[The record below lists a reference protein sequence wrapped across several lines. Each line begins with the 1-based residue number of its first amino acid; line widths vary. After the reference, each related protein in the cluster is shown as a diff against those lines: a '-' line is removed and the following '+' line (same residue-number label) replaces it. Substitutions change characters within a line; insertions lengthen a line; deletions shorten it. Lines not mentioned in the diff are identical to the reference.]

1 MGSTER
7 QKDERES
14 NVENSRKERG
24 GEGRGDYLR
33 RAQIMRSP
41 TLESK
46 CSSAFETSV
55 GEEAEGGGRG
65 ADRRL
70 WLGLGAEEVGEG

>member
-1 MGSTER
+1 M
-7 QKDERES
+7 
-14 NVENSRKERG
+14 
-24 GEGRGDYLR
+24 R

>member
-1 MGSTER
+1 
-7 QKDERES
+7 
-14 NVENSRKERG
+14 
-24 GEGRGDYLR
+24 
-33 RAQIMRSP
+33 MRSP

-46 CSSAFETSV
+46 CSGAFETSV

-70 WLGLGAEEVGEG
+70 WLGLGEKDDSSAEEMRPVKQSNGG